1 MAGGQFVRL
10 LYCKCIDCDRY
21 SSHPKIILLILIIV
35 GKIIQIFLYLPGAF
49 MHCRL
54 NFCIYDE
61 HCSVH
66 ICPCQGRVHQQCS
79 IKVKPSFVL
88 ITEWL
93 IRSLLKLHDRLFQ
106 PSKDIFTPMFEC
118 DGCGMFFPEEP
129 SHTKPKVVTLTT
141 VNFNLIGCMSIL
153 ACGQLIPG
161 AYYISLD
168 THISLNRVVLILAE
182 GFNSYMCM
190 RG

>member
-21 SSHPKIILLILIIV
+21 SSHPKIYSTDLN
-35 GKIIQIFLYLPGAF
+35 Y
-49 MHCRL
+49 CRKDYIDFSL
-54 NFCIYDE
+54 FARGIHALSSEFCIYDE

-66 ICPCQGRVHQQCS
+66 IFPCQGRVHQQCS

-88 ITEWL
+88 IIEWL

-118 DGCGMFFPEEP
+118 DGCGMFFREEP

-153 ACGQLIPG
+153 ACGQVIPG

-168 THISLNRVVLILAE
+168 THISLNQVVLILAE
-182 GFNSYMCM
+182 GFNSYMCR